1 MIALPEKSILKPD
14 GVQPMTGNDVR
25 KRFLDYFKKHH
36 HEVVRSSSLVPQD
49 DPTLLFTN
57 AGMVQFKRAF
67 LGEENRGYRRATS
80 SQKCV
85 RAGGKH
91 NDLENVGYTAR
102 HHTFFEMLGN
112 FSFGD
117 YFKEK
122 AVDFGWDLLTNGYGL
137 PADKLWVSIYLDDDE
152 AHTIWHKNIGVP
164 EERIKRFGEED
175 NFWAMGDTGP
185 CGPCSEIHL
194 DRGESYGCG
203 SPDCELGC
211 ECDRFLEIWNLVFM
225 QFNRDESG
233 TLTPLP
239 KPSID
244 TGLGLERM
252 VSILQNT
259 PTNFETDLIYPII
272 QKAEELSEK
281 AFGDDNEADVA
292 MKVIADHSRAAA
304 FLIGDGVFPSNE
316 GRGYV
321 LRRIMRRAIRYG
333 RIIGL
338 TRPFLHHTASVV
350 FEIMK
355 PAYPEL
361 LKAQSFI
368 TNVIK
373 NEELR
378 FIETLDTGLKLLKDT
393 LADLEAAGQKQI
405 PGAVIFKL
413 YDTYGFPVDIV
424 RDVVREQ
431 SISLD
436 MTGFDKAM
444 DAQRAQS
451 RSKTSFTEISDAFKK
466 LTSQGTTATFVGH
479 TQTELTAKIILLVRD
494 GQEVEQAGPD
504 DDIEIVTEATP
515 FYGEA
520 GGQVGDTGRISGT
533 DFAVD
538 VTDTKKD
545 PTGLI
550 IHKGRVLS
558 GQIAAGQTVQLTV
571 DNEKRMAVQR
581 NHTATHI
588 LHAVLR
594 AVLGDHVKQAGSM
607 VAPDRLRFDFSH
619 FSQVE
624 PEMLNRIEAMV
635 NDRIC
640 ENISSQ
646 TVEMAAE
653 EAFQTGA
660 MALFEEKYGDRV
672 RVVSL
677 ADFSKELCGGTH
689 VANTGD
695 IGLFK
700 IIAESS
706 VASGIRRIEALT
718 GKEAV
723 TYTQKT
729 AQILQETASLLKDAP
744 EAVPHKVAKLISE
757 QKSLEKELARL
768 KTKLTSLSA
777 ADAETGMKTINGVQV
792 LAKRVEADNP
802 AALRDLADRFRDKLK
817 SGIVVLGAAAS
828 QKAFLIT
835 LVSKDLVG
843 RYHAG
848 NLVKELAVVVGG
860 SGGGRPDMAQ
870 AGGTQPENLE
880 QALRLA
886 YDIIERT
893 K

>member
-1 MIALPEKSILKPD
+1 
-14 GVQPMTGNDVR
+14 MTGNEVR
-25 KRFLDYFKKHH
+25 KKFLDYFKKHR

-57 AGMVQFKRAF
+57 AGMVQFKRSF
-67 LGEENRGYRRATS
+67 LGEENRGYSRATS

-137 PADKLWVSIYLDDDE
+137 PADKLLVSIYLDDDE
-152 AHTIWHKNIGVP
+152 AYDIWHKNIGVP
-164 EERIKRFGEED
+164 EKRIKRFGEED

-203 SPDCELGC
+203 KPDCELGC

-252 VSILQNT
+252 VSILQET
-259 PTNFETDLIYPII
+259 ATNFEIDLIYPII
-272 QKAEELSEK
+272 QKVEELSEK
-281 AFGDDNEADVA
+281 AFGHDTEADVA

-338 TRPFLHHTASVV
+338 SRPFLHHTASVV

-361 LKAQSFI
+361 LETRSFI

-393 LADLEAAGQKQI
+393 LSDAEASGRKQI

-424 RDVVREQ
+424 RDVVRE
-431 SISLD
+431 SEFSLD
-436 MTGFDKAM
+436 MEGFDKAM
-444 DAQRAQS
+444 NAQRAQS
-451 RSKTSFTEISDAFKK
+451 RSKASFTKISDAFKK
-466 LTSQGTTATFVGH
+466 LTSQGTTAAFVGH
-479 TQTELTAKIILLVRD
+479 TQTELTSKIILLVRD
-494 GQEVEQAGPD
+494 GAEVEQAGPG
-504 DDIEIVTEATP
+504 DDIEIVTEMTP

-533 DFAVD
+533 DLVVE
-538 VTDTKKD
+538 VTDTQKD

-550 IHKGRVLS
+550 IHKGRVVS
-558 GQIAAGQTVQLTV
+558 GQIKAGQTVELTV
-571 DNEKRMAVQR
+571 DHEKRMATQR
-581 NHTATHI
+581 GHTATHI

-594 AVLGDHVKQAGSM
+594 DVLGDHVKQAGSL

-624 PEMLNRIEAMV
+624 PETLNRIETMV
-635 NDRIC
+635 NDRIR
-640 ENISSQ
+640 ENISSR
-646 TVEMAAE
+646 TVEMEAA
-653 EAFQTGA
+653 EAFQSGA

-689 VANTGD
+689 VQSTGD
-695 IGLFK
+695 IGFFK
-700 IIAESS
+700 IVAESS
-706 VASGIRRIEALT
+706 VASGIRRIEAVT

-723 TYTQKT
+723 AHSQRNAQLLIDT
-729 AQILQETASLLKDAP
+729 AGLLKESP
-744 EAVPHKVAKLISE
+744 EAVPHRVVKLISE
-757 QKSLEKELARL
+757 QKSLEKELERL
-768 KTKLTSLSA
+768 KAKLTTLSA
-777 ADAETGMKTINGVQV
+777 ADAEAGMKSINGVQV
-792 LAKRVEADNP
+792 IAKRVEADNP

-817 SGIVVLGAAAS
+817 SGIVVLGAAAG
-828 QKAFLIT
+828 QKAFLIA
-835 LVSKDLVG
+835 LVSKDLIG

-848 NLVKELAVVVGG
+848 KLVKELATIVGG

-870 AGGTQPENLE
+870 AGGTRPENLE
-880 QALRLA
+880 QALQLA
-886 YDIIERT
+886 YDLIERS

>member
-1 MIALPEKSILKPD
+1 
-14 GVQPMTGNDVR
+14 MTGNDVR
-25 KRFLDYFKKHH
+25 KVFLDYFKKHH

-122 AVDFGWDLLTNGYGL
+122 AIDFGWDLLTNGYGL

-152 AHTIWHKNIGVP
+152 AHTIWNKNIGVP
-164 EERIKRFGEED
+164 EERIRRFGEED

-203 SPDCELGC
+203 NPDCELGC

-259 PTNFETDLIYPII
+259 PTNFETDLIFPII
-272 QKAEELSEK
+272 EKTEEISQK

-338 TRPFLHHTASVV
+338 KRPFLHDTASVV

-361 LKAQSFI
+361 LEARSFI
-368 TNVIK
+368 TNVIR

-393 LADLEAAGQKQI
+393 LIDLEAAGRKQI

-431 SISLD
+431 KISLD

-451 RSKTSFTEISDAFKK
+451 RSKTSFTKISDAFKK
-466 LTSQGTTATFVGH
+466 LTSRGTTAEFVGH
-479 TQTELTAKIILLVRD
+479 SQTELTSKIILLVRD
-494 GQEVEQAGPD
+494 GQEVEQAGSGD
-504 DDIEIVTEATP
+504 EIEIVTEATP

-520 GGQVGDTGRISGT
+520 GGQVGDTGRISGAE
-533 DFAVD
+533 FEVE
-538 VTDTKKD
+538 VTDTIKD

-550 IHKGRVLS
+550 IHKGRVFS
-558 GQIAAGQTVQLTV
+558 GQVAAGQTVQLTV
-571 DNEKRMAVQR
+571 DYEKRMAVQR

-594 AVLGDHVKQAGSM
+594 DVLGDHVKQAGSL
-607 VAPDRLRFDFSH
+607 VAADRLRFDFSH
-619 FSQVE
+619 FSQLE
-624 PEMLNRIEAMV
+624 PETLNRIEAMV
-635 NDRIC
+635 NGRIY

-653 EAFQTGA
+653 EAFQSGA

-689 VANTGD
+689 VENTGD

-700 IIAESS
+700 IVSESS

-723 TYTQKT
+723 AYTQKT
-729 AQILQETASLLKDAP
+729 VQILQETASLLKDSP

-757 QKSLEKELARL
+757 HKSLEKELARL
-768 KTKLTSLSA
+768 KNKLTSLSA
-777 ADAETGMKTINGVQV
+777 ADTEAGKKTINGVQV
-792 LAKRVEADNP
+792 VAKKVEADNP

-817 SGIVVLGAAAS
+817 SGIVILGAAAGP
-828 QKAFLIT
+828 KAFLIA
-835 LVSKDLVG
+835 LVSKDLIG

-848 NLVKELAVVVGG
+848 KLIKELAVVVGG

-880 QALRLA
+880 QALQLA
-886 YDIIERT
+886 YVLIEGS